1 MQNITSKDTKQSIL
15 DAYEILLEKYQSL
28 EQEKS
33 GISLNTQTRQ
43 MVVPKAHDFFEWLE
57 WLKKQF
63 LSDMD
68 IYAQK
73 TREKFAVIDV
83 LSEALIDVENRLQEW
98 EKIQTQVASLYA
110 LIELQNNKRRE
121 FDELQ
126 ELKNREQRQKEQ
138 DWQYA
143 FEEKKRSEEFT
154 WKQKKEEWERK
165 WNEEITKKM
174 SLLNEREAVIF
185 NQEES
190 MKALAQ
196 ENKDI
201 KQVID
206 TLPKQIE
213 TTVTSQLQKEFDIE
227 KRFLAKEWEMQAW
240 TMQMTIKNLEEKLS
254 DLQKQYAD
262 LQKLLSIA
270 HTRIESFATKIVESG
285 RPIMMNKIS
294 E

>member
-240 TMQMTIKNLEEKLS
+240 TMQI
-254 DLQKQYAD
+254 
-262 LQKLLSIA
+262 
-270 HTRIESFATKIVESG
+270 G
-285 RPIMMNKIS
+285 RAS
-294 E
+294 CRERV